1 MKQLVYHYCSL
12 STLLNIL
19 EHKTIRL
26 SDINKQNDT
35 NESKALLHITRNRA
49 IQIMLSRPGVDSDQT
64 FGGLTYRGFIVYL
77 IDKMIEHV
85 KGYKDLMAYIACF
98 SESDDYLA
106 QWRGYADN
114 GRGVAIGFDVETIER
129 LIEQIPDAQLEFRK
143 VHYIDTN
150 KNVMDCDTTQCNL
163 SLNRHAAKLVETLF
177 SYMERN
183 ETKQILDGT
192 YLDSQAGHWFIPL
205 LQDSFFYKDDSFAE
219 EDEWRLILKDEIIK
233 RESDWEN
240 IYNWKRTGHS
250 IRSAMKRL
258 FPKALEFRVEDND
271 IVSYMDMDFSD
282 GDYMHNDMIREI
294 VIGPNCRLEEEDVF
308 QLLGHFGFDTA
319 DVKIRKSDSSY
330 RI

>member
-64 FGGLTYRGFIVYL
+64 FGGLTYREFIVYL

-150 KNVMDCDTTQCNL
+150 KSVMDWDTTQCNL
-163 SLNRHAAKLVETLF
+163 S
-177 SYMERN
+177 
-183 ETKQILDGT
+183 
-192 YLDSQAGHWFIPL
+192 
-205 LQDSFFYKDDSFAE
+205 
-219 EDEWRLILKDEIIK
+219 
-233 RESDWEN
+233 
-240 IYNWKRTGHS
+240 
-250 IRSAMKRL
+250 
-258 FPKALEFRVEDND
+258 
-271 IVSYMDMDFSD
+271 
-282 GDYMHNDMIREI
+282 
-294 VIGPNCRLEEEDVF
+294 
-308 QLLGHFGFDTA
+308 
-319 DVKIRKSDSSY
+319 
-330 RI
+330 